1 MPCVVRNVAYN
12 SYVRQTKLN
21 LVKRAKNKVKDE
33 LNPTDEDKQ
42 GFDIGDAQEQKGIYR
57 KAKK

>member
-1 MPCVVRNVAYN
+1 MDTYN

-33 LNPTDEDKQ
+33 LNPTDEDKE
-42 GFDIGDAQEQKGIYR
+42 GFDRGDAEAQEQKRIFG
-57 KAKK
+57 KAKE

>member
-1 MPCVVRNVAYN
+1 MVAYN
-12 SYVRQTKLN
+12 NYVRQTKLN